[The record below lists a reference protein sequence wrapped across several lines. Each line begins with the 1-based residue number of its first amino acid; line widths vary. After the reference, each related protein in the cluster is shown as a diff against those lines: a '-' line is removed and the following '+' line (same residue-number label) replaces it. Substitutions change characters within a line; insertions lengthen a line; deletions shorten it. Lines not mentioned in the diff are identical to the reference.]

1 LNDAILAF
9 REGIALEQEAK
20 RSREETIRRA
30 RSVAS
35 QRNLQGDFEIR
46 IKKALEHSHC
56 RDGEWQYNLG
66 ASYALAGQR
75 QDALMQCKNLRELGG
90 LDLADDLLEFINEC
104 SDELLANPETKGLL
118 VQILNARVREVQ
130 ARIKTWPKSSGILKT
145 RPVTQVRAPKA
156 NWVRLSR
163 ANTEVC
169 QGFSLLKGTN
179 MRYLVTF
186 LVCLLIIPLIQMT
199 PSAQTQS
206 PAPKPPDTVY
216 LLKPA
221 HIFDGESAQLHDGW
235 VVLVRGEKIEA
246 VGPAS
251 EIKAPADA
259 KVIDLPGMTLMP
271 GLIEAH
277 SHVLLHPYSETVWND
292 QVAREALSL
301 RVARATNHLRST
313 LMAGFTTIRDLG
325 TEGAGY
331 ADVGL
336 KQAVQQGII
345 PGPRMVVATRAIV
358 ATGSYGPKGYAPE
371 WNVPQGAEEA
381 DGSDSLTRVVR
392 EQIGKGADWVKV
404 YADYRWGAGGLAH
417 ATFTLEELKL
427 AVEVAKS
434 AGIPVSA
441 HATSTEGMRR
451 AILAGVETIE
461 HGDGGTPEIFRL
473 MKERGT
479 ALCPTLSV
487 ASGANIDKKKIVFKQ
502 ALDAGVTIASGSDV
516 GVFAH
521 GDNARE
527 IETMVAWGMPI
538 IDALRSATSVD
549 ARVLHLEDRVGQV
562 KTGLFADLIAVEG
575 DPTKDIAALRRV
587 RLIMKNGMIYKQP

>member
-1 LNDAILAF
+1 MRLALLLLLCF
-9 REGIALEQEAK
+9 TL
-20 RSREETIRRA
+20 
-30 RSVAS
+30 AS
-35 QRNLQGDFEIR
+35 PF
-46 IKKALEHSHC
+46 
-56 RDGEWQYNLG
+56 
-66 ASYALAGQR
+66 
-75 QDALMQCKNLRELGG
+75 
-90 LDLADDLLEFINEC
+90 
-104 SDELLANPETKGLL
+104 T
-118 VQILNARVREVQ
+118 
-130 ARIKTWPKSSGILKT
+130 
-145 RPVTQVRAPKA
+145 
-156 NWVRLSR
+156 
-163 ANTEVC
+163 
-169 QGFSLLKGTN
+169 
-179 MRYLVTF
+179 
-186 LVCLLIIPLIQMT
+186 QMT

-216 LLKPA
+216 LLRPA
-221 HIFDGESAQLHDGW
+221 HVFDGESAQLHDGW

-251 EIKAPADA
+251 DVKAPADA
-259 KVIDLPGMTLMP
+259 KVIDLPGTTLMP

-277 SHVLLHPYSETVWND
+277 SHVLLHPYSETLWND
-292 QVAREALSL
+292 QVAREPLSL
-301 RVARATNHLRST
+301 RVARATNHLRNE

-336 KQAVQQGII
+336 KQAVNQGII
-345 PGPRMVVATRAIV
+345 PGPRMLVATRAIV

-381 DGSDSLTRVVR
+381 DGVDGLTRVVR

-404 YADYRWGAGGLAH
+404 YADYRWGAGGAAH

-441 HATSTEGMRR
+441 HATSTEGARR

-461 HGDGGTPEIFRL
+461 HGDGLTPELFRL
-473 MKERGT
+473 MKEHGT

-487 ASGANIDKKKIVFKQ
+487 ASGPNIDKKKIVFKQ
-502 ALDAGVTIASGSDV
+502 ALEAGVTIASGSDV

-538 IDALRSATSVD
+538 VDALRSATSID
-549 ARVLHLEDRVGQV
+549 ARVLHMEDKTGRV
-562 KTGLFADLIAVEG
+562 KPGLFADLIAVEG
-575 DPTKDIAALRRV
+575 DPTRDISSLRRV
-587 RLIMKNGMIYKQP
+587 RFVMKDGAIFKQP

>member
-1 LNDAILAF
+1 MRCISRLIF
-9 REGIALEQEAK
+9 CIIIACP
-20 RSREETIRRA
+20 
-30 RSVAS
+30 
-35 QRNLQGDFEIR
+35 F
-46 IKKALEHSHC
+46 
-56 RDGEWQYNLG
+56 
-66 ASYALAGQR
+66 
-75 QDALMQCKNLRELGG
+75 
-90 LDLADDLLEFINEC
+90 
-104 SDELLANPETKGLL
+104 
-118 VQILNARVREVQ
+118 
-130 ARIKTWPKSSGILKT
+130 
-145 RPVTQVRAPKA
+145 
-156 NWVRLSR
+156 
-163 ANTEVC
+163 
-169 QGFSLLKGTN
+169 
-179 MRYLVTF
+179 
-186 LVCLLIIPLIQMT
+186 IQMT

-206 PAPKPPDTVY
+206 TGPKPPDSIY

-221 HIFDGESAQLHDGW
+221 RIFDGEASQLHEGW
-235 VVLVRGEKIEA
+235 VVLVRGETIEA
-246 VGPAS
+246 IGPAN
-251 EIKAPADA
+251 EIKAPAEA
-259 KVIDLPGMTLMP
+259 KVIDLPGLTLMP
-271 GLIEAH
+271 GLIDAH

-331 ADVGL
+331 ADIGL

-381 DGSDSLTRVVR
+381 DGVDSLTRVVR

-404 YADYRWGAGGLAH
+404 YADYRWGARGLAH

-427 AVEVAKS
+427 AVEIAKS

-441 HATSTEGMRR
+441 HATSTEGARR

-461 HGDGGTPEIFRL
+461 HGDGLTPELFRL

-479 ALCPTLSV
+479 ALCPTLSI
-487 ASGANIDKKKIVFKQ
+487 ASGPNIEKKKIVFKQ
-502 ALDAGVTIASGSDV
+502 ALGAGVTIASGSDV

-538 IDALRSATSVD
+538 LDALRSATSVD
-549 ARVLHLEDRVGQV
+549 ARVLHMEDRIGRV
-562 KTGLFADLIAVEG
+562 KSGLFADLIAVEG
-575 DPTKDIAALRRV
+575 DP
-587 RLIMKNGMIYKQP
+587 